1 METDFAAWLTSE
13 MDKRG
18 WTNSELARQA
28 GIAQSNISMVISGQK
43 NPGLSFCVNVAAA
56 FGYPPE
62 RVLREAGLLPP
73 APSAENPEYRELV
86 EVAKNL
92 STEELRN
99 ALEYLQWRYRLQAE
113 RRKSEKPENAED
125 Q

>member
-13 MDKRG
+13 MDRRG

-43 NPGLSFCVNVAAA
+43 NPGLSFCVNVAQA

-73 APSAENPEYRELV
+73 APSEDEPEYRELV

-92 STEELRN
+92 SSEEIRN
-99 ALEYLQWRYRLQAE
+99 ALEYLQWRYRLQVE
-113 RRKSEKPENAED
+113 QRKSEKPENAGD